1 MIPISGLLWS
11 IVLLVP
17 LMICQRLLH
26 LFLQRLL
33 LLLTRRVDLTVAIFS
48 LLFLPGVTL
57 HEASHFVMA
66 KLLGV
71 RTGKFSLLPRNTGPG
86 RLQLG
91 FVETEETDFL
101 RDALIGAAPFFSG
114 ALFVSYIG
122 LIRLGFGTPLAALS
136 SGDGWSALGAFAN
149 LASVPDF
156 WLWFYLAFT
165 ISSTMMPSPSDRR
178 AWVPV
183 GMTVIIAVGLAWF
196 AGAGDWML
204 TYIAPP
210 FESLMQAL
218 ATTLGISVLLHMV
231 LLPPIW
237 LAQVVLLRLLG
248 YPEIVKG

>member
-1 MIPISGLLWS
+1 MIPINGLLWA
-11 IVLLVP
+11 IIWLAP

-33 LLLTRRVDLTVAIFS
+33 LLLTRRIDLTVALFS

-57 HEASHFVMA
+57 HETSHFLMA
-66 KLLGV
+66 RVLGV
-71 RTGKFSLLPRNTGPG
+71 RTGRFSLLPRNTGPG

-91 FVETEETDFL
+91 FVETEQTDFL

-114 ALFVSYIG
+114 ALIVSYIG
-122 LIRLGFGTPLAALS
+122 LVKLGFGTPLAALS
-136 SGDGWSALGAFAN
+136 SGDGLSALGAFTN
-149 LASVPDF
+149 LSTAPDF

-183 GMTVIIAVGLAWF
+183 GITVMIAVGLAWF
-196 AGAGDWML
+196 AGAGNWML

-210 FESLMQAL
+210 FESLMRAL
-218 ATTLGISVLLHMV
+218 ATTLGISVALHLV
-231 LLPPIW
+231 LLPPVW
-237 LAQVVLLRLLG
+237 LGQLVLRRVVG
-248 YPEIVKG
+248 YPNNAKE